1 MRRSSRCR
9 ADQAA
14 CKASYSS
21 TWPDN
26 GASLRLRPAITFC
39 LKVHVLCTNGARW
52 VGAADS
58 AASCVAARHV
68 DSDSQV
74 YHWSEILHQSLR
86 SRRNNKNVCYEEL
99 GELQY
104 LHHVIREAFRR
115 HELERFK
122 DDATMAAVDLRGAD
136 FELVPFGAGQRM
148 CPGMPFGLLAGLLL
162 HFDWEVPGLADPAQL
177 DMAEEFGITARRKND
192 LLLCPILR
200 VSVPGI

>member
-1 MRRSSRCR
+1 TIISFVPVRRSSRCR

-39 LKVHVLCTNGARW
+39 LKVHVLCTNGAHW

-58 AASCVAARHV
+58 AASCVAARH
-68 DSDSQV
+68 
-74 YHWSEILHQSLR
+74 
-86 SRRNNKNVCYEEL
+86 
-99 GELQY
+99 
-104 LHHVIREAFRR
+104 
-115 HELERFK
+115 
-122 DDATMAAVDLRGAD
+122 DDAAMAAVDLRGAD
-136 FELVPFGAGQRM
+136 FELVPFGAGRRM